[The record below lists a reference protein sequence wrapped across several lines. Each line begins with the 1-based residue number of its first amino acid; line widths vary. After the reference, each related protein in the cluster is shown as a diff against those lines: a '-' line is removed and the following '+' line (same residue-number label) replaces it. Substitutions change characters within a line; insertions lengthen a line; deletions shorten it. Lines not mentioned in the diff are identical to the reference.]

1 MRICW
6 RGRTLRQPVTQLVLG
21 LGQVAVLARVPVPVN
36 RASLVGQARV
46 LQPRMVVSTAGRVVR
61 VVRRPRWLL
70 WRRWVR
76 RNRRRSR
83 CRRTARRLRRSLV
96 NRLLS
101 RTRQH
106 LLVSTTQKRLQPSK
120 KIWLVLLPMQK
131 PSPRRQARREQ
142 KERPVQ

>member
-21 LGQVAVLARVPVPVN
+21 LGQVAVLARGPVPVN
-36 RASLVGQARV
+36 RASLVGQASLARV
-46 LQPRMVVSTAGRVVR
+46 LQPRMVVSTTGRVVR
-61 VVRRPRWLL
+61 VVRRQRWLL

-83 CRRTARRLRRSLV
+83 CRRTARRLRHSLVNILV

-106 LLVSTTQKRLQPSK
+106 LLVSTTQKRLELSK
-120 KIWLVLLPMQK
+120 KMWLVLLPKQ
-131 PSPRRQARREQ
+131 
-142 KERPVQ
+142 